1 MPFDKFLSDLVERNS
16 CSEASQT
23 ALDCVAAA
31 KRILLQERV
40 RDFTAADVVALA
52 ALIEARDRQLI
63 DPSPASV

>member
-1 MPFDKFLSDLVERNS
+1 MPFDKFLLDLVNRNS
-16 CSEASQT
+16 CSEASST
-23 ALDCVAAA
+23 ALDCIAAA

-63 DPSPASV
+63 DPTPASV